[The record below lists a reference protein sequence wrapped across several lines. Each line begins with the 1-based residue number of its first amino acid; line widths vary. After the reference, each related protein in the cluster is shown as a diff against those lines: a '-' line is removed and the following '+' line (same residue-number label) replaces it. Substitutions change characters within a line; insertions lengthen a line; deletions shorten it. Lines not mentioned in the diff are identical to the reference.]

1 MHMLVHNVDQTF
13 PELWTTCDDWVTLFV
28 VKIATGRLDLGAKD
42 GQHSVLKCK
51 SVVIN

>member
-28 VKIATGRLDLGAKD
+28 VKNCYRKARLGSERWSA
-42 GQHSVLKCK
+42 QRTEV
-51 SVVIN
+51 